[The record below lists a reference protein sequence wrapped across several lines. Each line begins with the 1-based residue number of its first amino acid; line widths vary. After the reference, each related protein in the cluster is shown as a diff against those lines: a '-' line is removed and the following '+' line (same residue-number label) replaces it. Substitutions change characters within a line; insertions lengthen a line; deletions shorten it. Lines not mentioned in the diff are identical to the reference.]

1 MTLVRGRVIRFED
14 LPDATTPVVRPK
26 RNLPPRAKVV
36 PSVLVDAEERA
47 RLLISDAERRARDM
61 LESAALR
68 AADVR
73 LSAEAE
79 GRADGIAT
87 VAGRAIALA
96 ALEAQADERQLDRVV
111 ELARLLAERLLG
123 ESLRLDPTRVV
134 DLARQALKEARGA
147 RRVMIAAHPDDREL
161 LANTLGEL
169 GLDSGASVTSDAAL
183 NRGNLRIQTEIG
195 ALDAE
200 LAPQLDR
207 LARRLRESI
216 RK

>member
-1 MTLVRGRVIRFED
+1 MTLVRGRVIRSED
-14 LPDATTPVVRPK
+14 LPDATTPIARPK
-26 RNLPPRAKVV
+26 KNRTARAKIV

-47 RLLISDAERRARDM
+47 RHLISDAERRARDIV
-61 LESAALR
+61 ESAALR

-79 GRADGIAT
+79 GRADGVAT
-87 VAGRAIALA
+87 VAARAIALA

-111 ELARLLAERLLG
+111 DLARLLAERLLG
-123 ESLRLDPTRVV
+123 ESLRLDPARVV

-147 RRVMIAAHPDDREL
+147 RRVMIAAHPDDAEL

-200 LAPQLDR
+200 LGPQLER